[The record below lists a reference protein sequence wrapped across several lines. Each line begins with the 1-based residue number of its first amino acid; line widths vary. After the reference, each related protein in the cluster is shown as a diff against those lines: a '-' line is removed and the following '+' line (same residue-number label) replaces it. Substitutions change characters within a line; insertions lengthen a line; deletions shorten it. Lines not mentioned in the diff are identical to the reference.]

1 MTKMI
6 KLRLAAPDDCDAILD
21 IYRPYV
27 EDTSITFELETP
39 THDEF
44 SARMSDIM
52 RFFPYLV
59 AERDG
64 EVIGYAYAHFL
75 HERAAYR
82 FNAEL
87 SVYLKRGCT
96 GDGVGSKLYSA
107 LIELLRAQGFRKLY
121 AIVTMP
127 NAASDALHRR
137 FGFEPIIRFANQGFK
152 LGEWHDVEWYELV
165 LRQAEGTPGELK
177 PFGSLDAGFVAETLA
192 RAQ

>member
-1 MTKMI
+1 MTT
-6 KLRLAAPDDCDAILD
+6 LRLATLDDCDAILE

-27 EDTSITFELETP
+27 EDTAITFELETP

-44 SARMSDIM
+44 SARMRNIM
-52 RFFPYLV
+52 DFFPYLV

-64 EVIGYAYAHFL
+64 EVVGYAYAHFL

-87 SVYLKRGCT
+87 SVYLKQGCT

-107 LIELLRAQGFRKLY
+107 LIELLRAQGFCKLY

-127 NAASDALHRR
+127 NAASDALHRK
-137 FGFEPIIRFANQGFK
+137 FGFKPLIRFANQGFK
-152 LGEWHDVEWYELV
+152 FGEWRDVEWYELV
-165 LRQAEGTPGELK
+165 LRQANGAPAELK
-177 PFGSLDAGFVAETLA
+177 PFRSLDAEFVADTLA
-192 RAQ
+192 REK

>member
-1 MTKMI
+1 MTT
-6 KLRLAAPDDCDAILD
+6 LRLATLDDCDAILE

-27 EDTSITFELETP
+27 EDTAITFELGTP

-44 SARMSDIM
+44 SARMRNIM
-52 RFFPYLV
+52 DFFPYLV

-87 SVYLKRGCT
+87 SVYLKQGCT

-107 LIELLRAQGFRKLY
+107 LIELLRAQGFCKLY

-127 NAASDALHRR
+127 NAASDALHRK
-137 FGFEPIIRFANQGFK
+137 FGFKPLIRFANQGFK

-165 LRQAEGTPGELK
+165 LRQANGSPAELK
-177 PFGSLDAGFVAETLA
+177 PFRSLDAEFVADTLA

>member
-1 MTKMI
+1 MTT
-6 KLRLAAPDDCDAILD
+6 LRLATLDDCDAILE

-27 EDTSITFELETP
+27 EDTAITFELETP

-44 SARMSDIM
+44 SARMRNIM
-52 RFFPYLV
+52 DFFPYLV

-87 SVYLKRGCT
+87 SVYLKQGCT

-107 LIELLRAQGFRKLY
+107 LIELLRAQGFCKLY
-121 AIVTMP
+121 GIVTMP
-127 NAASDALHRR
+127 NAASDALHRK
-137 FGFEPIIRFANQGFK
+137 FGFKPLIRFANQGFK
-152 LGEWHDVEWYELV
+152 FGEWRDVEWYELV
-165 LRQAEGTPGELK
+165 LRQTRGAPDELK
-177 PFGSLDAGFVAETLA
+177 PFGSLDSKCVADTLA